1 MVDEFGKFLE
11 YASKNDPDKEL
22 YFIQQLAEFCNNPK
36 HNIVLITT
44 VHQSIDSYS
53 YSLNKNQQQEWKKV
67 KGRYGE
73 ITFNEPVEQ
82 LLFLASSHISK
93 KFKTTVSESSLK
105 NSVSLAYKTKAFSI
119 NEDFVNNIG
128 SKLFPLDLL
137 SACTLTLS
145 LQRYGQNERSLFSF
159 LESSDH
165 TGLESYNKTD
175 NPFYNLSCVYDYL
188 IFNFYS
194 YITSKYNPDFSSWT
208 AIRSSIEE
216 IERVIDT
223 NQDEYIKVVK
233 VIGLLNIYA
242 AKGSILDLDFLSEY
256 LESSCGI
263 SNSIKIINDLES
275 KKVIRYRN
283 HANKYIL
290 FEGTDLDIQTAIIEA
305 GNKISEVSD
314 ITTLLSRHIQFDS
327 VVAKQY
333 YFKTE
338 HRRFG

>member
-1 MVDEFGKFLE
+1 M
-11 YASKNDPDKEL
+11 
-22 YFIQQLAEFCNNPK
+22 
-36 HNIVLITT
+36 
-44 VHQSIDSYS
+44 
-53 YSLNKNQQQEWKKV
+53 
-67 KGRYGE
+67 
-73 ITFNEPVEQ
+73 
-82 LLFLASSHISK
+82 
-93 KFKTTVSESSLK
+93 
-105 NSVSLAYKTKAFSI
+105 
-119 NEDFVNNIG
+119 
-128 SKLFPLDLL
+128 
-137 SACTLTLS
+137 
-145 LQRYGQNERSLFSF
+145 
-159 LESSDH
+159 
-165 TGLESYNKTD
+165 
-175 NPFYNLSCVYDYL
+175 YDYL

-305 GNKISEVSD
+305 EIKF
-314 ITTLLSRHIQFDS
+314 L
-327 VVAKQY
+327 
-333 YFKTE
+333 
-338 HRRFG
+338 RFPT